1 MSQEDKKEN
10 QKRHHGGPMA
20 VTEKAK
26 DFKGSI
32 NRLIKELG
40 KYRILLLTSI
50 LLAVLSSVLTIYAP
64 NRIRDLTDE
73 ISGSLFVNKTNIEK
87 ISNNIKNNKMMEIE
101 IDGKIITTED
111 QLNLVSSLTN
121 TGNIELNKM
130 YKVIS
135 NLPENVQ
142 EVIKPKMNFRNI
154 KNLVLILII
163 IYVLSAFCSFI
174 QSLLLASVSNRF
186 ARRLRNSISLKIN
199 RLPLKFF
206 DKHRSGDI
214 LSRVT
219 NDVDT
224 ISQSMNQSIST
235 LVNGIVLIIGT
246 LIMMLIANVILA
258 LTAVLSTI
266 IGFALM
272 VLILS
277 KSQKYFKARQEELGK
292 LNSHIEEAYSGLEV
306 VKLYNA
312 KDDSIKEF
320 NVLNE
325 KVREANY
332 KSQFLSGI
340 IMPLMG
346 FIGNFGYVAVCI
358 VGALL
363 TMKGHITFG
372 VIVAFITYVRMFAN
386 PLTQVAQSFSSLQ
399 SCAAASERVFEFLDE
414 EEMIDE
420 SNKTKYIK
428 SKDVKGN
435 IAFNNIEF
443 TYDGNSEPTIKNFS
457 LNAKKG
463 QKVAIVGPT
472 GAGKTTIVNLLMRF
486 YEINKGSITI
496 DGVDSKDL
504 TRDNIHELFTMVLQ
518 DTWLFD
524 GTIKENIIYNRKNVT
539 DEEVIDVCKKIGLD
553 YFIRTLPNGYDSNI
567 SDNDTLSIGQKQL
580 LTIARAMIYKTPFL
594 ILDEATSNVDTR
606 TEELVQSAM
615 DKLAKNKTSF
625 IIAHRLSTIKN
636 ADIILVMK
644 DGSIIEQG
652 NHNELMAKKG
662 FYSELY
668 NSQFEL

>member
-64 NRIRDLTDE
+64 NKIRDLTDE

-246 LIMMLIANVILA
+246 LIMMLITNVILA

-428 SKDVKGN
+428 SKD
-435 IAFNNIEF
+435 
-443 TYDGNSEPTIKNFS
+443 
-457 LNAKKG
+457 
-463 QKVAIVGPT
+463 
-472 GAGKTTIVNLLMRF
+472 
-486 YEINKGSITI
+486 
-496 DGVDSKDL
+496 
-504 TRDNIHELFTMVLQ
+504 
-518 DTWLFD
+518 
-524 GTIKENIIYNRKNVT
+524 
-539 DEEVIDVCKKIGLD
+539 
-553 YFIRTLPNGYDSNI
+553 
-567 SDNDTLSIGQKQL
+567 LSI
-580 LTIARAMIYKTPFL
+580 ITPFIYL
-594 ILDEATSNVDTR
+594 FHMFHVKHIRSQR
-606 TEELVQSAM
+606 EE
-615 DKLAKNKTSF
+615 NP
-625 IIAHRLSTIKN
+625 STQHQMFHVK
-636 ADIILVMK
+636 
-644 DGSIIEQG
+644 
-652 NHNELMAKKG
+652 H
-662 FYSELY
+662 
-668 NSQFEL
+668 